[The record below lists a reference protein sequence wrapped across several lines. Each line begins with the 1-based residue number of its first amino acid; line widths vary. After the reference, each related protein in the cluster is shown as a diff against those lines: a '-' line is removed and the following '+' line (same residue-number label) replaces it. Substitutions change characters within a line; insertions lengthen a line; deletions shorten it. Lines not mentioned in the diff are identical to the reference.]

1 VRKLMAD
8 EGGRGQ
14 AELFEHCALDPV
26 YRPLFVDLAYAARNF
41 PATRDGKAPPGWL
54 ELATPILR
62 KRLQSF
68 DPDWSLE
75 QIVTEALIEIE
86 EERAA
91 GNPGGP
97 SSLRAGTLAD
107 KAGR

>member
-1 VRKLMAD
+1 M
-8 EGGRGQ
+8 Q
-14 AELFEHCALDPV
+14 LFAHCAIDPV

-62 KRLQSF
+62 KRLHNF
-68 DPDWSLE
+68 DSDWSLE

-97 SSLRAGTLAD
+97 SSLRASIWAD
-107 KAGR
+107 KTGR